1 MSLTL
6 YLQMKFNIKQYLAE
20 KMYSP
25 KKVISPRKP
34 PLSPKGAGLKRSLP
48 PKTLANYFK
57 ISSKCKGID
66 GEVTSEEKNEGRYF
80 FLIMSYLLRW
90 KCCTVY
96 VELCAEKDR
105 FSSAFDTWGIFEAST
120 WKALNG
126 FTPPSCSIIHPS
138 AGNTQ
143 NSREVK
149 KDAQM
154 KSINEEGGEHNR
166 KSATSLI
173 LFEEVKFT

>member
-1 MSLTL
+1 
-6 YLQMKFNIKQYLAE
+6 
-20 KMYSP
+20 MYSP

-57 ISSKCKGID
+57 ISAKPQGND
-66 GEVTSEEKNEGRYF
+66 GEATSEGKNRGRHP
-80 FLIMSYLLRW
+80 FLIINHIWRC
-90 KCCTVY
+90 KCYTVY
-96 VELCAEKDR
+96 VEKRIDFLKHLMG
-105 FSSAFDTWGIFEAST
+105 TFEAST

-126 FTPPSCSIIHPS
+126 FAPPSSSIMHPS

-143 NSREVK
+143 NSLQVK
-149 KDAQM
+149 KDAYI
-154 KSINEEGGEHNR
+154 KSINKEEGGEHNR